1 MWWTKRSF
9 DFRREE
15 RKDGVDVTFDFLEKK
30 EKSESSFKKDCMHLG
45 GACLHFCPT
54 INCQIAFPS
63 PPSPVCL
70 RARRSCILPMDT
82 QQTSTRVGWRRHLNN
97 GCGSWRGTPG
107 SKTKW
112 GGLLAKTRPA
122 SRRTP
127 RASRHNDPAITK
139 TRLWIKLWINHDHP
153 LKGRNLHRRQDK
165 NVVVSFH
172 S

>member
-1 MWWTKRSF
+1 MSLSVFWRRKRNQSRASRKIACTLVAPAYIF
-9 DFRREE
+9 VPQSTARLLSRLLLHPFVFEQEDRAFFRWIRN
-15 RKDGVDVTFDFLEKK
+15 RL
-30 EKSESSFKKDCMHLG
+30 
-45 GACLHFCPT
+45 
-54 INCQIAFPS
+54 
-63 PPSPVCL
+63 
-70 RARRSCILPMDT
+70 LPG
-82 QQTSTRVGWRRHLNN
+82 RLARHLNN

-122 SRRTP
+122 SRGTP

>member
-1 MWWTKRSF
+1 LHAPWWRLP
-9 DFRREE
+9 
-15 RKDGVDVTFDFLEKK
+15 TFLSHNQPPDCFPV
-30 EKSESSFKKDCMHLG
+30 SSFTRLSSSKKIVHSSDG
-45 GACLHFCPT
+45 YATDFYP
-54 INCQIAFPS
+54 
-63 PPSPVCL
+63 
-70 RARRSCILPMDT
+70 
-82 QQTSTRVGWRRHLNN
+82 VGWRRHLNN

-139 TRLWIKLWINHDHP
+139 TRLWIKLWINHGHP
-153 LKGRNLHRRQDK
+153 LKGRNLHRHQDK